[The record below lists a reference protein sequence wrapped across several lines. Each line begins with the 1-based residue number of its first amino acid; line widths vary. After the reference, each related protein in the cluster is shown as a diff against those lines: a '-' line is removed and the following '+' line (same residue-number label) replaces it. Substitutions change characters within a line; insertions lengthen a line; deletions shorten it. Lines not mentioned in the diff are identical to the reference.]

1 MKILESMK
9 TGLPSGTPS
18 SCKEIPFEGLPQFS
32 LGDSEAPP
40 ALIHEALAGSS
51 RAAGQIRFQCRPQE
65 LTEGFAF
72 LGCTNLGALEEL
84 LVHDG
89 SDLPPHGHIRRFKL
103 RRSVGYWQG

>member
-18 SCKEIPFEGLPQFS
+18 SFKEIHFKGLPQLS
-32 LGDSEAPP
+32 TGDSEGPP

-51 RAAGQIRFQCRPQE
+51 SAAGQIRFQRRSQE
-65 LTEGFAF
+65 LTERFAF

-84 LVHDG
+84 LTE
-89 SDLPPHGHIRRFKL
+89 R
-103 RRSVGYWQG
+103 